1 MPIATRKP
9 WVAGLLSLLMPGLG
23 QMYNG
28 QVKKGLFFYC
38 FSLAVKLT
46 ASFLIIALW
55 VPFNFVIPVLLGLS
69 FLLYILLDAIRT
81 AKRLGDT
88 YQLRAYNKWYAY
100 LIAFVLLSLVV
111 EEALD
116 ITRKEVIAQS
126 YRIPSGA
133 MIPTL
138 QIGDRI
144 LVDKLAYGVHI
155 PFWGH
160 YMVRYRKPE
169 RGDIV
174 IFAYPK
180 DRSKDFIK
188 RVIGLEGDLLEIRKK
203 KVYIDGQL
211 VKDPHAHFEDGEILL
226 GPFRSRDNYG
236 PETVPE
242 NNVFVLGD
250 NRDRSHDSRF
260 WGFLDIRDVKGKAF
274 IIYWSWDGTD
284 RWVRWERIGVE
295 IQ

>member
-1 MPIATRKP
+1 LTLLAVIAWHYEANAAQLHLTWTDNSNNEDGFKIER
-9 WVAGLLSLLMPGLG
+9 
-23 QMYNG
+23 
-28 QVKKGLFFYC
+28 KKGASGTFKQIAVLGANVSSYTDKGLASGTTYC
-38 FSLAVKLT
+38 YRV
-46 ASFLIIALW
+46 
-55 VPFNFVIPVLLGLS
+55 
-69 FLLYILLDAIRT
+69 
-81 AKRLGDT
+81 
-88 YQLRAYNKWYAY
+88 RA
-100 LIAFVLLSLVV
+100 F
-111 EEALD
+111 
-116 ITRKEVIAQS
+116 
-126 YRIPSGA
+126 
-133 MIPTL
+133 
-138 QIGDRI
+138 
-144 LVDKLAYGVHI
+144 
-155 PFWGH
+155 
-160 YMVRYRKPE
+160 
-169 RGDIV
+169 
-174 IFAYPK
+174 
-180 DRSKDFIK
+180 K

-203 KVYIDGQL
+203 KVYINGQL